1 MTEAMLNRILAEAG
15 AKAGKDEVRE
25 LSEGSRLTLYV
36 AHAGASLTIGRVSS
50 LKIDGDVIVAKND
63 KGERFFLQLGDVFA
77 AGVDATAAQSSARKA
92 GFF

>member
-1 MTEAMLNRILAEAG
+1 MLTRILTEAG

-36 AHAGASLTIGRVSS
+36 AHDGASLTISRVSS
-50 LKIDGDVIVAKND
+50 LKVDGELVVAKND
-63 KGERFFLQLGDVFA
+63 KGERFFVQLADVFA